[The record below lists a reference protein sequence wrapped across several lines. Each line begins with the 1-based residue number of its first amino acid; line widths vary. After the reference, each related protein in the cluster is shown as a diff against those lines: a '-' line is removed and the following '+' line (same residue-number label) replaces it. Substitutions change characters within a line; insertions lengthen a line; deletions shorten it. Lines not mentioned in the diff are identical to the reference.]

1 MAMSMPSASR
11 GDVARDHG
19 FHPLRIRRVVAET
32 ADAGS
37 FVLDVPDELRA
48 AFAYEAG
55 QFCTFRVWVDGAPRL
70 RCYSMSSAPAVDGEL
85 AVTVKRV
92 PGGLVSNWMLDNL
105 GPGDEVETTRPAGVF
120 CLAPGEG
127 DVVAYSGGSGI
138 TPVFSLLKTALAT
151 TGRRVRLLYANR
163 DPDAVIF
170 GRALDDLAARHPDR
184 LHVVHRYDVEHGYVD
199 ADAVQAL
206 LPPDTAGSAAA
217 SGPEAY
223 VCGPGPFMDVVEAAL
238 LDRGVDPER
247 IHIER
252 FTPGEPDLVVE
263 AEVAEEGG
271 AEPAAGSAAADGA
284 ATTVTIDLDGRV
296 ESTEHRAGTTILQ
309 TARQLGMAPP
319 FSCESGSC
327 ATCMAKVLE
336 GSVSM
341 HVNNALTDDEVDE
354 GWVLTCQ
361 SVPTSTTV
369 RVRYGYDD

>member
-11 GDVARDHG
+11 GGVARDHG

-48 AFAYEAG
+48 AFAYQAG
-55 QFCTFRVWVDGAPRL
+55 QFCTFRVWVDGTPQL
-70 RCYSMSSAPAVDGEL
+70 RCYSMSSAPAVDDEL

-105 GPGDEVETTRPAGVF
+105 GPGDEVETTTPAGAF
-120 CLAPGEG
+120 CLTPGEG
-127 DVVAYSGGSGI
+127 DVVAFSGGSGI
-138 TPVFSLLKTALAT
+138 TPVFSLLKTVLAT

-184 LHVVHRYDVEHGYVD
+184 LDIVHRYDVEHGYVD
-199 ADAVQAL
+199 AEAVHAA
-206 LPPDTAGSAAA
+206 LPPGPAAA
-217 SGPEAY
+217 PAADVY

-238 LDRGVDPER
+238 LDRGVGPER

-252 FTPGEPDLVVE
+252 FTPGEPDLVVAAGE
-263 AEVAEEGG
+263 AGAAGEARDGA
-271 AEPAAGSAAADGA
+271 AEPDASVGA

-296 ESTEHRAGTTILQ
+296 ESTGHRPGTTILQ
-309 TARQLGMAPP
+309 AARQMGMAPP

-327 ATCMAKVLE
+327 ATCMARLLE

-341 HVNNALTDDEVDE
+341 HVNNALTDDEVAE